1 MKLLNFSVIKLTLC
15 LIIGILIGHYLSP
28 SLLFTVLSLVILFVC
43 LSVVFI
49 YNSFKTNQNPWFGI
63 LAFLS
68 MIFIGVLIFQLQD
81 ERLSTNHYIH
91 SKTDLASSNALI
103 FKIRKKLKPDA
114 YNYKFIAE
122 VVSINHKPHS
132 GQLLLNISKDSS
144 DLDFGVDDLFFT
156 SASLTEVQRP
166 KNPYQF
172 NYNNYL
178 QQRQVY
184 HQTYLRP
191 SELFQL
197 DSEKTSIYGYA
208 DEFRSKVNRKLKASG
223 FEKES
228 LSIINALLLGQRQDI
243 DATIY
248 NNYVNAGTIHILA
261 VSGLHVGIILLILQ
275 FILKPLLYVKQG
287 RTLQIIIIVIALW
300 SFAIIAGLSPSVTRA
315 VTMFSVIAIAM
326 QLKRPTNIYNTL
338 TISAFII
345 LLFKPIYV
353 FDVGFQMSY
362 LAVLAIVSFQPIFY
376 KLWQPKLWAID
387 KLWQIFTVTLA
398 AQIGVVPISLYYFH
412 QFPGLFFIS
421 NLVIIPFL
429 GLILSTG
436 ILIIAL
442 ALLNSLPKFLV
453 DTFSFIIESLNAFIA
468 WIAQFENFLLRDI
481 PISLLQVLASY
492 LGIATLLWVI
502 KQKSFRAL
510 TLFLTS
516 IILFLGASTWN
527 SFTTSNSEV
536 IVFNKSRHTIIG
548 QKSGTSLKTYSTLPD
563 SMLHIDNSVKN
574 YKVGAFISEIEN
586 DTLTSVYQFNGNK
599 VLVVDSLGV
608 YMVNSF
614 QPDVVL
620 LRESPKVNLNRLIDH
635 IQPKLIIADASNYKT
650 YVARWKATCLNKKI
664 PFHYTN
670 EKGFYKLN
678 L

>member
-28 SLLFTVLSLVILFVC
+28 SLLFIVLSLVVLFVC

-49 YNSFKTNQNPWFGI
+49 YNSYKTNQNPWFGI

-68 MIFIGVLIFQLQD
+68 MIFIGILIFQLQD
-81 ERLSTNHYIH
+81 ERLSTDHYIH
-91 SKTDLASSNALI
+91 SKTDLASSNALV

-122 VVSINHKPHS
+122 VVSINYKPHS
-132 GQLLLNISKDSS
+132 GQLLLNISKDST

-156 SASLTEVQRP
+156 SASLTEVQKPR
-166 KNPYQF
+166 NPYQF
-172 NYNNYL
+172 DYNTYL

-184 HQTYLRP
+184 HQTYLEP

-208 DEFRSKVNRKLKASG
+208 DEFRSNVNRTLIASG

-275 FILKPLLYVKQG
+275 FVLKPLVYIKNG
-287 RTLQIIIIVIALW
+287 RTIQIVITVIALW
-300 SFAIIAGLSPSVTRA
+300 SFAIVAGLSPSVTRA

-326 QLKRPTNIYNTL
+326 HLKRPTNIYNTL

-376 KLWQPKLWAID
+376 RLWKPKFWAID

-429 GLILSTG
+429 GLILGTG
-436 ILIIAL
+436 ILVIAL

-468 WIAQFENFLLRDI
+468 WIAQFESFLLRDI
-481 PISLLQVLASY
+481 PISLLQVLVAY
-492 LGIATLLWVI
+492 LGIAGLLWVI
-502 KQKSFRAL
+502 KQKSLTAL
-510 TLFLTS
+510 NLFLTS
-516 IILFLGASTWN
+516 IVLFLGVSIWN
-527 SFTTSNSEV
+527 RYTTSNSEV

-548 QKSGTSLKTYSTLPD
+548 QKLGASLKTYSTLSD
-563 SMLHIDNSVKN
+563 SMLHMDNSVKS
-574 YKVGAFISEIEN
+574 YKVGAFISKIES
-586 DTLTSVYQFNGNK
+586 DTLTSVYQFKDNK

-608 YMVNSF
+608 FMVNSF

-635 IQPKLIIADASNYKT
+635 IKPKLIIADASNYKT